1 MKRGFA
7 RCSGDGY
14 PSELGAQLDGQED
27 VAQEYEGHCSFNV
40 LEQVHCWVRAGV
52 NKQIPTAGSLELGL
66 TLTCTI
72 PRRRREK
79 TRLCGSGGGKGTMR
93 ADSRQLED
101 VLVWGI
107 RCCAEFVAL
116 HSPGTIDL
124 RFFNRLLSFT
134 RFTPPPI

>member
-93 ADSRQLED
+93 ADSRQSLED
-101 VLVWGI
+101 G
-107 RCCAEFVAL
+107 EFGVAAVVAL
-116 HSPGTIDL
+116 HFEL
-124 RFFNRLLSFT
+124 RTLQVQ
-134 RFTPPPI
+134 